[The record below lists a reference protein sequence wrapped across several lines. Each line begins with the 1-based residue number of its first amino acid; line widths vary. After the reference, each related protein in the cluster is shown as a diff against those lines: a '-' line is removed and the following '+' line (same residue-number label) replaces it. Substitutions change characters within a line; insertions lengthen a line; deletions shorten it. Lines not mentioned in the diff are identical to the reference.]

1 MWEYAI
7 KIQLNCVVILFHQVI
22 IHFLNI
28 FIMKNFLKISLIAV
42 LFLNSAGLYANEG
55 DFSFRVKR
63 VNEKSIGFFINEA
76 QVVEVSL
83 YGSNNEVLYKQKIK
97 AKTASNRIYDL
108 NSFPNGY
115 YTFKL
120 ETESTFAEYKVE
132 IKDGETVVSEPVVV
146 EKIVPLLTKE
156 DNIVTLTLGNG
167 AKGPIVVQ
175 IYNDNSELVYDKTFE
190 SADQFV
196 KRFNVARVDINE
208 LNFVIKFDNQEFTQ
222 IVQIH

>member
-1 MWEYAI
+1 
-7 KIQLNCVVILFHQVI
+7 VVILFHQVI

-42 LFLNSAGLYANEG
+42 LLFNSAGLYANEG
-55 DFSFRVKR
+55 DFSFKVKS

-83 YGSNNEVLYKQKIK
+83 YGANNEVLYKQKIK
-97 AKTASNRIYDL
+97 AKSASNRIYDL
-108 NSFPNGY
+108 NSFPNGN

-120 ETESTFAEYKVE
+120 ETSSTVAEYQVV
-132 IKDGETVVSEPVVV
+132 IKDGETVVSDPVVV
-146 EKIVPLLTKE
+146 EKVIPLLTKE
-156 DNIVTLTLGNG
+156 NDIVTLNLGNG

-175 IYNDNSELVYDKTFE
+175 IYNGNSELVYDKTFE
-190 SADQFV
+190 GADQFV
-196 KRFNVARVDINE
+196 KRFNVAKVDVNE

-222 IVQIH
+222 MVEM

>member
-7 KIQLNCVVILFHQVI
+7 KIGLNCAVILFHQVI
-22 IHFLNI
+22 IHFLII

-42 LFLNSAGLYANEG
+42 LFFNSVGLYANEG
-55 DFSFRVKR
+55 DFSFKVKS

-83 YGSNNEVLYKQKIK
+83 YGANNEVLYKQRIK

-108 NSFPNGY
+108 NSFPDGNY
-115 YTFKL
+115 IFKL
-120 ETESTFAEYKVE
+120 ETESKLAEYKVL
-132 IKDGETVVSEPVVV
+132 IKDGETIVSDPVVV
-146 EKIVPLLTKE
+146 EKVVPLLTKE
-156 DNIVTLTLGNG
+156 NDVVTLNLGKG

-190 SADQFV
+190 GAAQFV

-222 IVQIH
+222 LVQIH